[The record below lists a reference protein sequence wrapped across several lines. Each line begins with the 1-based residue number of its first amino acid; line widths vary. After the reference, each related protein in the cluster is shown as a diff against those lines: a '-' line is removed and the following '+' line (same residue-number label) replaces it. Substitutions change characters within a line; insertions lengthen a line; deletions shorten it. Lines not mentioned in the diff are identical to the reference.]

1 MVTPAPGLR
10 RTAGTQKVSGLILT
24 AADVL
29 GALTLLHLD
38 GVRLEDYDAI
48 FDISENF
55 TLTIYPREA

>member
-1 MVTPAPGLR
+1 
-10 RTAGTQKVSGLILT
+10 VSGLILT